1 MRSLWSLRIFL
12 MASDVLNLY
21 GMSIEA
27 NHSSV
32 SDFYAFALVFF
43 VSSSCTRCD
52 RQQLIRGPTSNRR
65 VS

>member
-43 VSSSCTRCD
+43 C
-52 RQQLIRGPTSNRR
+52 
-65 VS
+65 